1 MTLADKIV
9 VLDRGVI
16 SQIGTPMELYQSPA
30 NKFVASFIGSPTM
43 NFVAAKLKGSEGQN
57 IIVDLPGGHD
67 LTVKT
72 RKGVAK
78 GSAPAIEV
86 GIRPEHVQLT
96 PADDPR
102 ASLAGT
108 VQILERLGNATI
120 MYVATPAGQIVVQ
133 DDGDVRANAGENVG
147 VILDPA
153 RVHVFTP
160 DSLVV

>member
-1 MTLADKIV
+1 
-9 VLDRGVI
+9 
-16 SQIGTPMELYQSPA
+16 
-30 NKFVASFIGSPTM
+30 M
-43 NFVAAKLKGSEGQN
+43 NFVAAKLKGGDGQN

-72 RKGVAK
+72 RKGMGKAQ
-78 GSAPAIEV
+78 SQPIEV

-96 PADDPR
+96 QAGDPK

-120 MYVATPAGQIVVQ
+120 MYVATPAGQIVIQ
-133 DDGDVRANAGENVG
+133 DDGDVRASAGENVG

-153 RVHVFTP
+153 RVHVFTQ
-160 DSLVV
+160 DAQVV